1 MNKYGYLNSSEMALV
16 KDENS
21 PMFKKAMMRLQR
33 FGHVPMTGN
42 IDTETMKLLN
52 KSRCGV
58 QDPDLTGRTKRNVGE
73 FNLQGSIW
81 RKKVI
86 LYEGYFKAGHV
97 NGRDETNLV
106 L

>member
-33 FGHVPMTGN
+33 FGHIPTTGN
-42 IDTETMKLLN
+42 IDTETTKLLN

-58 QDPDLTGRTKRNVGE
+58 KDPDLTTSGISKRNVGE
-73 FNLQGSIW
+73 FNLLGGIW
-81 RKKVI
+81 RKKGNH
-86 LYEGYFKAGHV
+86 EGIHEYMK
-97 NGRDETNLV
+97 DISWLV

>member
-1 MNKYGYLNSSEMALV
+1 MGWRSRYLNSSEMALV

-33 FGHVPMTGN
+33 FGHIPMTGN
-42 IDTETMKLLN
+42 INTETTKLLD

-58 QDPDLTGRTKRNVGE
+58 KDPDLTTSGISKRNVGE
-73 FNLQGSIW
+73 FNLLGGIW
-81 RKKVI
+81 RKKGNH
-86 LYEGYFKAGHV
+86 EGIHEYMK
-97 NGRDETNLV
+97 DISWLV

>member
-1 MNKYGYLNSSEMALV
+1 MLKYGYLNSSEMALV

-21 PMFKKAMMRLQR
+21 PMFKKAMMRLHR

-42 IDTETMKLLN
+42 IDTETTKLLN

-58 QDPDLTGRTKRNVGE
+58 KEYLKEMWENSTCWEVFGG
-73 FNLQGSIW
+73 IW
-81 RKKVI
+81 RKKGNH
-86 LYEGYFKAGHV
+86 EGIHEYMK
-97 NGRDETNLV
+97 DISWLV